1 MCSCCFPS
9 ISGLLAPACSFCLL
23 SWKCKSPAQRYQQ
36 VSQNVSPWTW
46 SERKMPL
53 VVPQMLWKQSFH
65 HFFLFQRHQHC
76 PLRLG
81 QMLATFG
88 SFLELPVIFSQG
100 DPIWRDFPAVVCCLE
115 PAVRLFHNKFLQ
127 TRSFPAEKKKRDNYI
142 LIHQNTCLKNAETK
156 KQIFWSIL
164 TLMSS

>member
-1 MCSCCFPS
+1 MTFIITLPFLFLWKMPVEFWL
-9 ISGLLAPACSFCLL
+9 GL
-23 SWKCKSPAQRYQQ
+23 SWICRSLWVYGQDFYFNGIN
-36 VSQNVSPWTW
+36 SSNPWKW
-46 SERKMPL
+46 DNFSN
-53 VVPQMLWKQSFH
+53 
-65 HFFLFQRHQHC
+65 FFLFQRHQHC

-100 DPIWRDFPAVVCCLE
+100 DPVWRDFPAVVCCLE

-142 LIHQNTCLKNAETK
+142 LIHQNACLKNAETK